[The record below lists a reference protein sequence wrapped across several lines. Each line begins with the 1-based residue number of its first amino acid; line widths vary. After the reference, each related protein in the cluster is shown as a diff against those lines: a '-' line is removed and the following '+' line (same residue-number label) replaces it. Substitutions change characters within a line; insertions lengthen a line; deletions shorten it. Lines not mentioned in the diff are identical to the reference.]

1 MTTRLGHGTVMTNKM
16 YLNYAV
22 YHFGCRGTEKLL
34 GLLCKEESLN
44 AVSIENIKEH
54 MCARGEQN

>member
-1 MTTRLGHGTVMTNKM
+1 MTNKM
-16 YLNYAV
+16 YLNYTV

-44 AVSIENIKEH
+44 AVSIENIKEY

>member
-1 MTTRLGHGTVMTNKM
+1 M

-22 YHFGCRGTEKLL
+22 YHFGCHGTEKLL
-34 GLLCKEESLN
+34 GLLYKEESSN
-44 AVSIENIKEH
+44 AVSIKNIKEH